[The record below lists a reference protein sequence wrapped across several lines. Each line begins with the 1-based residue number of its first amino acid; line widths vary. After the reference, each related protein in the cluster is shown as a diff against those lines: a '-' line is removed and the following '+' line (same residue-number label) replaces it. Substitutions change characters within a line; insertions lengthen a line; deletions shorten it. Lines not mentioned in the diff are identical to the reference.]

1 MRGFLYLISITRM
14 KAAEVSHYF
23 FIATISVGENEKV
36 HTEKKTKENNVIKQ
50 QTRTSSSRA
59 VNDP

>member
-1 MRGFLYLISITRM
+1 M

-23 FIATISVGENEKV
+23 FIATISVGESEKV
-36 HTEKKTKENNVIKQ
+36 HTKKKTKENNVIKQ